1 MTPAAAMPVAIE
13 VLGFDIGPIPI
24 VLGVLTGLTYGLLAV
39 GLVLVYRAS
48 KFINFAQTAVG
59 VFGAAVLGALVTR
72 AGVPYWIAFPVGIIA
87 GAGMAGL
94 IEAGLIRRISSYPR
108 VIGMVVTLGMATF
121 LLAISTVIN
130 ADAVTGIKY
139 PKPPGLPTFE
149 VGGLPISSA
158 YVAMVMLTPLVL
170 VALVWFLKRSRYGLA
185 TRAAADNADAAS
197 LAGVSAARMVTLS
210 WVVAGAISAFTAILV
225 WPTQGTQGT
234 DGLGPTLLLK
244 GLAGAVIA
252 RFQSLPLA
260 LGSSVIIGVIEQI
273 LLTGSV
279 TGGLVELALGVI
291 IILALLLQPRLGRRQ
306 ESEGDW
312 GRLFPAPLPSVYQR
326 VLLVRIMDRTV
337 IAMLLV
343 GLAALYL
350 VINNAVASGLVYVV
364 GFTLVGLSVAIVT
377 GLAGQLTLGQFAFA
391 GIGAAVSVQVGNATG
406 NYWLGLVA
414 GVAAAAVAAALVG
427 VPALRLRGLALAVS
441 TLAFALITSAWLLKQ
456 PFFLGEGVS
465 PSRPVIFG
473 FSFAGAKEYY
483 LLAVLFLALGIV
495 VAGNVRSSG
504 FGRLLRA
511 LRDNEEAARA
521 LTVGASRRKLQVY
534 AVAGAIAGLGGI
546 VLGQAQVTLTT
557 LTFSPQASIDV
568 VATAVVGGLGVLLG
582 PLYGSAYAV
591 GIPTLLKF
599 DALLISVLT
608 LSWLVILVIVPG
620 GLGSGVAAVR
630 RRVADTLA
638 RASGID
644 PVQARLD
651 DAGGGAA
658 DRSVSV
664 GDLAALPRVTG
675 ATIRPRTGAVVLE
688 TRGLT
693 KSFGGVQAVR
703 GVDLQVQEGEILG
716 IIGPNGAGKTTVF
729 EMVAGF
735 TKPDA
740 GAVLFQGKDITH
752 RSPEQRAEQGLV
764 RSFQAARLFPT
775 LTVLD
780 TVTVAQESL
789 DPSSAVL
796 ASVGLKGADRRKRAH
811 AMELLDVMG
820 LGPLAHRPV
829 GQLSTGTRRMV
840 ELTSLL
846 ALDPAVL
853 LLDEPAGGIAQSEG
867 DVLVELFGTV
877 RRELGTTLV
886 VIEHDLPL
894 LFRLA
899 DRLVAME
906 LGAVIAV
913 GTPDEVR
920 NHPDVVRSYL
930 GGEVAAVERSGWS
943 GAPASAPAAP
953 AAPAM
958 PPTAAPTAAPTA
970 VAVPPPPV
978 APSAPAPTM
987 PPPAMSAPAPTE
999 AAPVLPPPAV
1009 GTAVPMPPPPAFAP
1023 SPTAN
1028 GVNGHGTN
1036 GEAPGD
1042 ADTVVRPPAQPEVV
1056 DVRVPT
1062 QPDPTA

>member
-664 GDLAALPRVTG
+664 ATSPRAAVTEPPSARARCGRARDARADQVLRRRAGRAGSTCRCRRARSSGSSAPTAPARPPSRDGRGLHQARRGCGALPGQGHHPPLARAARRAGPRALVPGRPALPHPHGARHGDRGAGVARPVQRRARLGGSQGRRPAQARPRHGAARRHGPGSARAPARGAAVHRHPAHGRADLAAGAGPRRAPARRARRRHRAERG
-675 ATIRPRTGAVVLE
+675 RRARGAV
-688 TRGLT
+688 R
-693 KSFGGVQAVR
+693 
-703 GVDLQVQEGEILG
+703 
-716 IIGPNGAGKTTVF
+716 
-729 EMVAGF
+729 
-735 TKPDA
+735 
-740 GAVLFQGKDITH
+740 H
-752 RSPEQRAEQGLV
+752 
-764 RSFQAARLFPT
+764 
-775 LTVLD
+775 
-780 TVTVAQESL
+780 
-789 DPSSAVL
+789 
-796 ASVGLKGADRRKRAH
+796 
-811 AMELLDVMG
+811 
-820 LGPLAHRPV
+820 
-829 GQLSTGTRRMV
+829 
-840 ELTSLL
+840 
-846 ALDPAVL
+846 
-853 LLDEPAGGIAQSEG
+853 
-867 DVLVELFGTV
+867 
-877 RRELGTTLV
+877 
-886 VIEHDLPL
+886 
-894 LFRLA
+894 
-899 DRLVAME
+899 
-906 LGAVIAV
+906 
-913 GTPDEVR
+913 
-920 NHPDVVRSYL
+920 
-930 GGEVAAVERSGWS
+930 
-943 GAPASAPAAP
+943 GAPRARDDVGRHRARPAA
-953 AAPAM
+953 
-958 PPTAAPTAAPTA
+958 
-970 VAVPPPPV
+970 AVPPGR
-978 APSAPAPTM
+978 PAR
-987 PPPAMSAPAPTE
+987 
-999 AAPVLPPPAV
+999 
-1009 GTAVPMPPPPAFAP
+1009 
-1023 SPTAN
+1023 
-1028 GVNGHGTN
+1028 GHGARR
-1036 GEAPGD
+1036 GHRRGHP
-1042 ADTVVRPPAQPEVV
+1042 
-1056 DVRVPT
+1056 
-1062 QPDPTA
+1062 